1 MQILET
7 ERLILRE
14 FNLEDAAFILE
25 LLNTPTWLKFIGDR
39 KVHSIDDAKNYLL
52 NGSMKS
58 YAENGFGFYAV
69 VEKTDT
75 SDRTNQ
81 TIGMCGLIKRDA
93 LPDIDIG
100 FAFLPNLIS
109 KGFGY
114 EIASATLDYAFN
126 ILKINRIIAIVN
138 PENKKSIGLIKK
150 IGMQFEE
157 MIKLG
162 DDDKELMLFGIKQ
175 KVD

>member
-7 ERLILRE
+7 ERLILRQ
-14 FNLEDAAFILE
+14 FTLDDAAFILE
-25 LLNTPTWLKFIGDR
+25 LLNTPTWLQFIGDR
-39 KVHSIDDAKNYLL
+39 NVHSIEDAEKYLL

-69 VEKTDT
+69 IDKESEKA
-75 SDRTNQ
+75 
-81 TIGMCGLIKRDA
+81 IGMCGLIKRDN

-100 FAFLPNLIS
+100 FAFLPHLLS

-126 ILKINRIIAIVN
+126 VLKIKRIIAIVN
-138 PENKKSIGLIKK
+138 PDNEKSIGLIKK

-157 MIKLG
+157 MIKFG
-162 DDDKELMLFGIKQ
+162 EEAKELMLFAKQ
-175 KVD
+175 

>member
-1 MQILET
+1 MKEILET
-7 ERLILRE
+7 ERLILRQ
-14 FNLEDAAFILE
+14 FTLDDAPFILE
-25 LLNTPTWLKFIGDR
+25 LLNTPTWLQFIGDR
-39 KVHSIDDAKNYLL
+39 NVHSIEDAEKYLL

-69 VEKTDT
+69 VDKTT
-75 SDRTNQ
+75 LQ
-81 TIGMCGLIKRDA
+81 TIGMCGLIKRDT

-126 ILKINRIIAIVN
+126 VLKIKRIIAIVN
-138 PENKKSIGLIKK
+138 PDNEKSIGLIKK
-150 IGMQFEE
+150 IRMQFEE
-157 MIKLG
+157 MIKFG
-162 DDDKELMLFGIKQ
+162 DDGKELMLFGKTR
-175 KVD
+175 